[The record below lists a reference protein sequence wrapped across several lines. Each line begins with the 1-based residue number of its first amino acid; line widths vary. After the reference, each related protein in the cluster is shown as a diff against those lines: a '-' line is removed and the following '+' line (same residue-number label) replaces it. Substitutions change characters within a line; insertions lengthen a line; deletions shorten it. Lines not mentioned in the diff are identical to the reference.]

1 MDRATLMDPWVL
13 ARIGSIYLFV
23 GLIAGGIAYLGNTWG
38 SKIGKKRLSIFG
50 MRPRHTSNF
59 ITAVTG
65 SLIAVTTLTLFAFFS
80 EEVRGL
86 LRGVDQLKAQLSQL
100 KSEVQEV
107 QKQLALSRLV
117 WNVGE
122 AITQGTLDPGLPAE
136 TQRLRI
142 LTQLDYAN
150 TCSVQQNNRIAR
162 EKREEPLEPDSQL
175 LVWDE
180 SQLSHLAEQMVT
192 EEKVVGVR
200 IVAERN
206 CLYKDKVPVKLELL
220 PVSRIFREG
229 EVVAAQTLQPDN
241 PELLREW
248 YAFLDAVRESAL
260 RRGMMEVNDSLG
272 GGLTPEDFD
281 RLIQELKRLHGPG
294 KVSAVAKRDLYQT
307 SRLAV
312 RIQVEPARTS
322 QRQPRL
328 AARRSR

>member
-1 MDRATLMDPWVL
+1 MDRATLMDPWVW

-59 ITAVTG
+59 ITAITG

-86 LRGVDQLKAQLSQL
+86 LKGVDQLKTELRRLNDEIKA
-100 KSEVQEV
+100 V
-107 QKQLALSRLV
+107 KQTLALSRLV

-122 AITQGTLDPGLPAE
+122 AITQGTLLPGVPAE

-150 TCSVQQNNRIAR
+150 TCSVQQNNRIS
-162 EKREEPLEPDSQL
+162 KDKGEEPLEPDAQL

-180 SQLSHLAEQMVT
+180 AQVSRLADQMAT
-192 EEKVVGVR
+192 EDKVVGVR

-206 CLYKDKVPVKLELL
+206 CLYKDKVPVKLELM
-220 PVSRIFREG
+220 PVSRIFQEG
-229 EVVAAQTLQPDN
+229 EVVASQTLQPDS

-248 YAFLDAVRESAL
+248 YAFLDAVRETAL
-260 RRGMMEVNDSLG
+260 RRGMIEVNDSLG
-272 GGLTPEDFD
+272 GGLTQEDFN
-281 RLIQELKRLHGPG
+281 RLILELKRLSGPG
-294 KVSAVAKRDLYQT
+294 KVSAVAKGDLYQT
-307 SRLAV
+307 SRLDV
-312 RIQVEPARTS
+312 RIVVEPVRTS
-322 QRQPRL
+322 QRQRPL